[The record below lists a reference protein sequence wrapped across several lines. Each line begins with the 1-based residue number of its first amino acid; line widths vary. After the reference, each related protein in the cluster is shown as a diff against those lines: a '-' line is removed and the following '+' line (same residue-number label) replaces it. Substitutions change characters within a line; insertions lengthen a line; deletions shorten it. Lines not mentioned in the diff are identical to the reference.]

1 MKNRRG
7 DDKKKRVTALRTLLT
22 FIDGPVKEWLQVDQ
36 VFEIVLQ
43 TDRQVSLV
51 CLIIAVL

>member
-1 MKNRRG
+1 MVTT
-7 DDKKKRVTALRTLLT
+7 KKKRVTALRTLLT